1 MECDKY
7 KLDGE
12 IKYCDP
18 PVNGVKSMILIN
30 KSDYVGVVP
39 SAKQDEFNIVT
50 AITLAGT
57 KKGYKV
63 HDGRTNSL
71 YDGTEFGHE
80 DSPYGS
86 MTPKTIQF
94 SILDNGAK
102 GARDVT
108 KLGGEFVAVLE
119 LTNGEFEVVGTQN
132 MLKVTDKSKIL
143 TGSEQLGWLVTMSCT
158 ELSAGVFLF
167 DTDYETTLATYEAL
181 TS

>member
-1 MECDKY
+1 MSCDKY

-12 IKYCDP
+12 IKYCDV

-30 KSDYVGVVP
+30 KADYVGVVNSTQP
-39 SAKQDEFNIVT
+39 DEFNIVT
-50 AITLAGT
+50 AITLAGS

-63 HDGRTNSL
+63 HDGRFSTPYEGS
-71 YDGTEFGHE
+71 EFGHE

-94 SILDNGAK
+94 EILNNGAE
-102 GARDVT
+102 GARDVM
-108 KLGGEFVAVLE
+108 KLGSEYVAVLE

-132 MLKVTDKSKIL
+132 MLTITDKSRIL

-158 ELSAGVFLF
+158 ELSAGVFLY
-167 DTDYETTLATYEAL
+167 DTDYDTTLSTYEAL
-181 TS
+181 TT